1 MESYQ
6 VNLNNIKMY
15 AYHGFFPEEK
25 ILGNWYLLNLQV
37 TVHREISN
45 SDQLHQTI
53 DYGSLF
59 ILCKEAMNKSVDLLE
74 TVLESILSRL
84 LAFSDLII
92 GVKIE
97 LSKENPP
104 LEMSSGSSSVS
115 LEWNK

>member
-6 VNLNNIKMY
+6 VNLKNVKMY

-37 TVHREISN
+37 TVQREISN
-45 SDQLHQTI
+45 SDHLHLTI
-53 DYGSLF
+53 DYGTLF
-59 ILCKEAMNKSVDLLE
+59 QLCKEVMSNSVDLLE
-74 TVLESILSRL
+74 TVLESLLGRL
-84 LAFSDLII
+84 LAFSDLIV
-92 GVKIE
+92 GVKME

-104 LEMSSGSSSVS
+104 LGMSSGSSSVS